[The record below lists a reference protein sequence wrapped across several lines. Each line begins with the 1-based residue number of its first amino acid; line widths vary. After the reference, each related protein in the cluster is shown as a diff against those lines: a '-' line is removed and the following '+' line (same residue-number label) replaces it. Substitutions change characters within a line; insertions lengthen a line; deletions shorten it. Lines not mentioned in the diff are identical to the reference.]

1 MDYVGYVLPKHSLD
15 TAMGLNPSHTEC
27 AYGIYFSTIAMK
39 SEPQQ
44 PILSSMKYSGVFARG
59 AAMKRR
65 GNSKGF
71 RRIGFCAP
79 HSC

>member
-1 MDYVGYVLPKHSLD
+1 
-15 TAMGLNPSHTEC
+15 
-27 AYGIYFSTIAMK
+27 MK

-79 HSC
+79 HCSLVSGDARQVRPLDVAPAPHVARWA